1 MPFCH
6 LAFSARRPA
15 IRRYERAKVPAGT
28 LGAAFRERRWSRGLE
43 QWEAAAAIGVTP
55 ATYRNW
61 EMNRTIP
68 MVKHLPGAIVF
79 LGSDWRNGPTTFGE
93 RLRATRTRRGLS
105 ITEAAAQLGVDPT
118 TLRRWEI
125 DTGTPSSALQPL
137 INAWLRDPLSGSA
150 T

>member
-43 QWEAAAAIGVTP
+43 QWEAADEIGVSV

-61 EMNRTIP
+61 EVNRSVPT
-68 MVKHLPGAIVF
+68 VKHLPGAIAF
-79 LGSDWRNGPTTFGE
+79 LGFDWRVATDDFGGRVRAARTRCGFSIRQLAATLGIDPSTLARWE
-93 RLRATRTRRGLS
+93 SNEGLPSAALRA
-105 ITEAAAQLGVDPT
+105 V
-118 TLRRWEI
+118 I
-125 DTGTPSSALQPL
+125 DDWLARNATGQQ
-137 INAWLRDPLSGSA
+137 
-150 T
+150 